1 MPVQFESIGA
11 ALSMNG
17 HGAYVWSVYL
27 IAVLVIVFLLLGP
40 VVRARRISLE
50 RRGQIRREQVR
61 KDKEITDAPG
71 T

>member
-1 MPVQFESIGA
+1 MQFDSIAA

-27 IAVLVIVFLLLGP
+27 IAVLVIVFLLFSP
-40 VVRARRISLE
+40 VVRARRFMLE
-50 RRGQIRREQVR
+50 RRGQLRREQVR
-61 KDKEITDAPG
+61 KDKESADAPG